1 MANLPHTLRRP
12 LAAEA
17 GFTLVEVLVA
27 IVILAVGAIAVVST
41 FDSSRKLTT
50 DAEIRD
56 VAATLARGE
65 IERLESLSWSNIA
78 LAAAPTKNSGAT
90 TTDPTYY
97 ISTTGCP
104 GSAASCYQWDSSS
117 TSSRE
122 AFVIN
127 ASTTDTTAN
136 PKTWE
141 EAISTSNG
149 SVRVSGS
156 MYRFITWVND
166 SLCKAA
172 ACSGSED
179 YKRLTVAVTSSR
191 LKSPVTLSTLWVNP
205 AGGTASPLTQEG
217 VKCLDGGSKVA
228 CTH

>member
-127 ASTTDTTAN
+127 ASTTEAN

-156 MYRFITWVND
+156 IYRFITWVND
-166 SLCKAA
+166 SLCKAT
-172 ACSGSED
+172 AC